1 MQEQN
6 KHMTFS
12 RVLHM
17 ASEFGISRRPSIEV
31 HFKDLTLTLKGKHKH
46 ILRCVIGTLSPGRV
60 SIVMGPSGA
69 RKTTFLFALI
79 GKPTAGCTTTGSILI
94 NGKSESIQSYK
105 KVIGYVT
112 QDDIVHEN
120 LTVED
125 NLWFSA
131 RCRYTIA
138 EKKTSNL
145 ELKRIKKGIKGQE
158 LDKLKQDMDL
168 ALSLS

>member
-1 MQEQN
+1 
-6 KHMTFS
+6 MTFS

-131 RCRYTIA
+131 RCSRRSYSGRT
-138 EKKTSNL
+138 
-145 ELKRIKKGIKGQE
+145 
-158 LDKLKQDMDL
+158 L
-168 ALSLS
+168 ALVPIVSKKVE